1 MARIL
6 KRQTAETIW
15 VGPFVTVNG
24 DAITTLAT
32 SGYLDQ
38 GAWQIVKEGGAG
50 FATKN
55 DSSGGTHRGN
65 GMYSTT
71 LNATDTNTLGQLI
84 VSVNATGALP
94 LSQSY
99 MVQYQNPY
107 DAFYGSSVLLDV
119 NTDQIA
125 DFTAAATNLSA
136 AARTMVLGTVF
147 DDGVTYVNT
156 RTVIFCD
163 DITEATADHFIG
175 STIKFRSGNL
185 LYQATK
191 IEDYEQ
197 VSTFAKF
204 TVTELTEAPANND
217 TFIIV

>member
-6 KRQTAETIW
+6 KRSTAETIW
-15 VGPFVTVNG
+15 LGPFVDSSGTPLTG
-24 DAITTLAT
+24 LAL
-32 SGYLDQ
+32 SQSDF
-38 GAWQIVKEGGAG
+38 QIVKEGGAA

-71 LNATDTNTLGQLI
+71 LNVTDTGTLGQLV
-84 VSVNATGALP
+84 VSVNANGALP
-94 LSQSY
+94 VVQSY
-99 MVQYQNPY
+99 MVQGGNPY
-107 DAFYGSSVLLDV
+107 DAFYSTAVLLDV

-125 DFTAAATNLSA
+125 DVTAAATNLSA

-147 DDGVTYVNT
+147 DDGVTYVNST
-156 RTVIFCD
+156 TVIFCD

-185 LYQATK
+185 IYQATK

-197 VSTFAKF
+197 VSTYAKF
-204 TVTELTEAPANND
+204 TVTALTEAPANND

>member
-1 MARIL
+1 
-6 KRQTAETIW
+6 
-15 VGPFVTVNG
+15 
-24 DAITTLAT
+24 
-32 SGYLDQ
+32 
-38 GAWQIVKEGGAG
+38 
-50 FATKN
+50 
-55 DSSGGTHRGN
+55 
-65 GMYSTT
+65 
-71 LNATDTNTLGQLI
+71 
-84 VSVNATGALP
+84 
-94 LSQSY
+94 
-99 MVQYQNPY
+99 VQ
-107 DAFYGSSVLLDV
+107 
-119 NTDQIA
+119 
-125 DFTAAATNLSA
+125 AAATNLSA

-156 RTVIFCD
+156 TTVIFCD

-204 TVTELTEAPANND
+204 TVTALTEAPANND